1 MALEAEQLD
10 ECHWLYRH
18 TMVLFLIQPLAGE
31 MQTHDM
37 RLRCLRTALCLWR
50 LRIRAA
56 LCATLP
62 SSSSE
67 VWPGVDLR

>member
-18 TMVLFLIQPLAGE
+18 SMVLFLIQPLAGE

-37 RLRCLRTALCLWR
+37 RLRCLHC
-50 LRIRAA
+50 
-56 LCATLP
+56 TLP
-62 SSSSE
+62 
-67 VWPGVDLR
+67 VALAHPGRALRNFAFLVF